1 MWALFNLY
9 LDFTNPD
16 FFGDVLFGSDCKSW
30 FFAIRQ
36 TKDYQQIEFLT
47 LHRCQQPWPSA
58 SLANTQCQC
67 RTHWTPHKSQ
77 GRFDL
82 RAADFRKVWLSPWS
96 HVEVRPCLAH
106 GAIHGARWQMPYSCK
121 ATKSLPD
128 TSIHTQLLEF
138 NSHGWLKGQRTFCCS
153 LSRLWKTAWDMLEV
167 WFLVTTCNNWPLKQR
182 AERFWKRYCWLG
194 LDSPV

>member
-58 SLANTQCQC
+58 SLANTLTCVQQI
-67 RTHWTPHKSQ
+67 S
-77 GRFDL
+77 GRFGSAPEVMLKSDHAWL
-82 RAADFRKVWLSPWS
+82 TEQFMVHDDKCPTAVKQPNLSLIHLSIPNSWSLIPMAGWKDNGPFVAA
-96 HVEVRPCLAH
+96 CH
-106 GAIHGARWQMPYSCK
+106 GCEKPRETCW
-121 ATKSLPD
+121 KSG
-128 TSIHTQLLEF
+128 S
-138 NSHGWLKGQRTFCCS
+138 
-153 LSRLWKTAWDMLEV
+153 
-167 WFLVTTCNNWPLKQR
+167 
-182 AERFWKRYCWLG
+182 
-194 LDSPV
+194 